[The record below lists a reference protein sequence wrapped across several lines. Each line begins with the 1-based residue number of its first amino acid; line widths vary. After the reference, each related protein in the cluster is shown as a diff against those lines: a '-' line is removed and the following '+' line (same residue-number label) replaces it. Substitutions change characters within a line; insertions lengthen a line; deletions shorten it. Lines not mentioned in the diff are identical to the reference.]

1 MSNNA
6 LVRAKGLWRRYA
18 LVLRS
23 ALRRTN
29 QRLWPFHNSQGL
41 SAAGERPV
49 KLVTII
55 QPTRGWSSLALH
67 ELWQY
72 RELLWIL
79 TWRDIKAR
87 YRQMALGPLWIILKP
102 LVNMVIFSLIFG
114 QLAKL
119 PSDGLPYPIFTYTAL
134 LPWTYFSGATKASAS
149 SLLSYMHLISKVYFP
164 RLVVPISAV
173 LSGLVDL
180 AISFLVLLG
189 MMTYYG
195 FAPSL
200 ALLLLPLYLL
210 LAAVTALGV
219 GLWSAA
225 LTVRFRDLSFV
236 VGYGLSAWMYATPVA
251 YSASLIPQRWRIL
264 YQLNPMY
271 WVIEGF
277 RRALLG
283 TGQPPQLLMLVPVSF
298 VLLLL
303 LSGAFVFRRTERTIV
318 DLL

>member
-102 LVNMVIFSLIFG
+102 LVNMVIFSPIFG
-114 QLAKL
+114 QLAN
-119 PSDGLPYPIFTYTAL
+119 
-134 LPWTYFSGATKASAS
+134 
-149 SLLSYMHLISKVYFP
+149 FP